1 MVTKPG
7 TSLRALA
14 EYDLPVVLYRNQS
27 IVSEIPRL
35 FESGRASVVQVS
47 RPAIR
52 GTFSGKLSGD
62 ILKGCADL

>member
-7 TSLRALA
+7 TSLRAVA

-27 IVSEIPRL
+27 IASEIPRL
-35 FESGRASVVQVS
+35 RESGRASVVQVS

-52 GTFSGKLSGD
+52 RTFSANLVGD
-62 ILKGCADL
+62 ILMGCADL

>member
-27 IVSEIPRL
+27 IASEIPRL
-35 FESGRASVVQVS
+35 SEPGRASVVQVS

-52 GTFSGKLSGD
+52 GTFSVTLAGD
-62 ILKGCADL
+62 ILMGCADL